1 MSPAADAV
9 GGVGARKGRNG
20 APDGV
25 AHRLQSSELAAW
37 SGREDPVNKRLLSVL
52 AIALTSAVSPVWAQ
66 GARDS
71 GAFQF
76 RLGGYFPQAD
86 GEFWD
91 ENFTAY
97 TLDASDFNDAMIGGS
112 YVFSASNFV
121 ELGFNLDFYEAVARS
136 ADADFTDQFGNAILH
151 DTSLRLVPMTVDLRV
166 LPAGRYAM
174 RGQGGRIA
182 VRRPVPYLGAGI
194 GFNYWEFEEVGDFVD
209 DPGAPDP
216 AIVFDRVK
224 DSGTDF
230 ETHVLAGIE
239 VPVSP
244 YWSLTF
250 EGRYS
255 WSEATPD
262 GRLAEIY
269 PGDIDLG
276 GAAFF
281 FGASVR
287 F

>member
-1 MSPAADAV
+1 L
-9 GGVGARKGRNG
+9 
-20 APDGV
+20 
-25 AHRLQSSELAAW
+25 AHRLQSSGAAAS
-37 SGREDPVNKRLLSVL
+37 SGVEDPVNKRVFPVL
-52 AIALTSAVSPVWAQ
+52 ALLLASAASSAWAQ

-76 RLGGYFPQAD
+76 RLGGFMPQTNS
-86 GEFWD
+86 EFWD
-91 ENFTAY
+91 SNFDAY
-97 TLDASDFNDAMIGGS
+97 TLDSSDFNDAMLGGS

-121 ELGFNLDFYEAVARS
+121 EVGFNLDFYDSVARS
-136 ADADFTDQFGNAILH
+136 ADVDFTDQFGNAILH
-151 DTSLRLVPMTVDLRV
+151 DTSLRLVPMTVDVRV

-182 VRRPVPYLGAGI
+182 VRRPVPYLGAGL

-209 DPGAPDP
+209 DPGAPEP
-216 AIVFDRVK
+216 AVIFDRVA

-244 YWSLTF
+244 FWSLTF

-255 WSEATPD
+255 WSEAETD
-262 GRLAEIY
+262 GRLADLY
-269 PGDIDLG
+269 PGKIDLG